1 MARRPSV
8 TGAVPSYREL
18 QARLRELWPN
28 LTTRS
33 VGDEERTVVVLV
45 SIPFQLPP
53 RFVPLLPAYEER
65 LLCVMLVLLRQPR
78 SHVVYV
84 TSQPIFPRLVDYWF
98 SLVPELDTPE
108 ARRRLHLLSPVDGRL
123 RPLTEKILARPR
135 FVERIRETI
144 INPDR
149 SLMLPFA
156 TTPLEVDLA
165 VALGIPMYGPEPALA
180 HLGTKSGSRRIF
192 AEEGVPH
199 PLGVE
204 GVRSVSDVVAAI
216 QSIVAARRG
225 VREVVVKLD
234 DSVSGLGNAIVSLDG
249 AVGPAELEARART
262 LQLEDRE
269 LEPEAFYAALG
280 ERGGIVE
287 ERIGGAEF
295 RSPSAQLRVSP
306 DGEIDLLSTHDQVL
320 GGDHGQTYL
329 GCRMPADPAYESPI
343 SRDAR
348 TIGARLARE
357 GVIGRFGIDFV
368 AVRDRG
374 QGWRHYAVE
383 INLRQGG
390 TTHPLL
396 TCQALTDGAYDV
408 ECGRFLNSAGAAKY
422 YAATDHLASPA
433 YASLTPDD
441 LIDLAAAHRLAWDDE
456 RQVGIVFHMVS
467 ALAAGGFVGLTA
479 IGDSVAHAQAL
490 YDEVKRTLDRETG
503 VHEVAR
509 APSSGAG

>member
-1 MARRPSV
+1 V
-8 TGAVPSYREL
+8 TGAGYREL
-18 QARLRELWPN
+18 QARLVELWPTV
-28 LTTRS
+28 TTRT

-65 LLCVMLVLLRQPR
+65 LLCLVLVLLRQPR

-84 TSQPIFPRLVDYWF
+84 TSQPVFPRLVDYWF
-98 SLVPELDTPE
+98 GLVPELDTPE
-108 ARRRLHLLSPVDGRL
+108 ARCRLHLLSPVDGRL
-123 RPLTEKILARPR
+123 RPLTEKILARAR
-135 FVERIRETI
+135 FVERIREAI
-144 INPDR
+144 VNPDR

-156 TTPLEVDLA
+156 TTPLEVELA
-165 VALGIPMYGPEPALA
+165 VRLGIPVYGPEPTLA
-180 HLGTKSGSRRIF
+180 RFGTKGGSRRLF
-192 AEEGVPH
+192 AEEGIPH
-199 PLGVE
+199 PPGVE
-204 GVRSVSDVVAAI
+204 GVWSVGEVVTAI
-216 QSIVAARRG
+216 QAIRASRPGA
-225 VREVVVKLD
+225 REVVVKLD

-249 AVGPAELEARART
+249 AAEPAQLEARARRP
-262 LQLEDRE
+262 QLEDGE
-269 LEPEAFYAALG
+269 LDPEAFYAALG

-295 RSPSAQLRVSP
+295 RSPSVQLRVSP

-329 GCRMPADPAYESPI
+329 GCRMPADSAYEPAI

-348 TIGARLARE
+348 TIAARLARE

-368 AVRDRG
+368 AVRDAG
-374 QGWRHYAVE
+374 EGWRHYAVE

-408 ECGRFLNSAGAAKY
+408 ERGEFLNSAGAAKY

-441 LIDLAAAHRLAWDDE
+441 LIDLAAARRLAWDDK
-456 RQVGIVFHMVS
+456 RQVGVVFHMVS

-479 IGDSVAHAQAL
+479 IGDSAAHAQEL
-490 YDEVKRTLDRETG
+490 YDEVKRTLDEETG
-503 VHEVAR
+503 APEVAR
-509 APSSGAG
+509 AASRGAG